1 MVTTRLIDYRDKYAS
16 LRFARTDGVLEMAL
30 HTDGGPFVFS
40 EPAHTEFG
48 RAFADVGADPE
59 NRVVI
64 LTGTGDSFCSS
75 FDYGSFH
82 DAMKDGHEAYWTNLR
97 VAGNHMLTSLLDIEV
112 PVIGAVNGPA
122 LSHSEMVVMS
132 DVVLAAEHATFQDAT
147 HFIVGIPPGDG
158 MHVAWSV
165 LLGPNRGRH
174 FLMTGRVIDAAE
186 ALDLGVVAEV
196 LPADQ
201 LLDRARELAARWTAL
216 PSLTLRGTRRM
227 LTAELRRVL
236 QEQLHTGLTYEAL
249 ADLLRPRGATPADRI
264 IDLRARQGF

>member
-1 MVTTRLIDYRDKYAS
+1 MTTHLSDYRDKYAN
-16 LRFARTDGVLEMAL
+16 LRFDRTDGVLEVAL

-40 EPAHTEFG
+40 EPAHADFG
-48 RAFADVGADPE
+48 RAFADVAADPD

-64 LTGTGDSFCSS
+64 LTGTGDSFCSA

-82 DAMKDGHEAYWTNLR
+82 DEMTHGRDAYWTNVR
-97 VAGNHMLTSLLDIEV
+97 VAGNHMLTSLLDIEM

-122 LSHSEMVVMS
+122 LSHSELVVMS

-147 HFIVGIPPGDG
+147 HFIAGIPPGDG
-158 MHVAWSV
+158 MHVAWSL

-174 FLMTGRVIDAAE
+174 FLMTGRVMDAIE
-186 ALDLGVVAEV
+186 AHELGVVAEV
-196 LPADQ
+196 LPADR
-201 LLDRARELAARWTAL
+201 LMDRARELAARWAEL

-236 QEQLHTGLTYEAL
+236 HEQLHSGLTYEAL
-249 ADLLRPRGATPADRI
+249 ADLLGSRGAAPPDRI
-264 IDLRARQGF
+264 IDLSGRAGF

>member
-1 MVTTRLIDYRDKYAS
+1 MVTTRLSDYRDKYAN
-16 LRFARTDGVLEMAL
+16 LRFDRTDGVLEMAL

-40 EPAHTEFG
+40 EPAHNDFG

-75 FDYGSFH
+75 FDYGSFYDEMEH
-82 DAMKDGHEAYWTNLR
+82 GHEAYWTNIR
-97 VAGNHMLTSLLDIEV
+97 TAGNHMLMSLLDIDV

-147 HFIVGIPPGDG
+147 HFIAGIPPGDG
-158 MHVAWSV
+158 MHVAWSM

-174 FLMTGRVIDAAE
+174 FLMTGRVMDAAE
-186 ALDLGVVAEV
+186 AHTLGVVAEV

-201 LLDRARELAARWTAL
+201 LLDRARELAAHWAAL

-236 QEQLHTGLTYEAL
+236 HEQLHTGLTYEAL
-249 ADLLRPRGATPADRI
+249 ADLMRPRGAAPTDRI
-264 IDLRARQGF
+264 IDLQGQKGF